1 MFQNN
6 KFSYLFRPDYKRQAA
21 VVAEREENNQVQ
33 ITQEENNQSISNNKQ
48 PEPKNNIKP
57 KNKEKNKV

>member
-21 VVAEREENNQVQ
+21 VIAEREENNQV
-33 ITQEENNQSISNNKQ
+33 
-48 PEPKNNIKP
+48 
-57 KNKEKNKV
+57 